1 MGLLVRE
8 LALLDFR
15 SFERLTVA
23 PSEGVTVLVGP
34 NAAGK
39 TNTVEAL
46 QLLTAGRSFR
56 RPRPRDLVREGATSA
71 RAEARLEGDGR
82 VVDVRCDV
90 ALNDMVPSAQRAT
103 LVSVSSLAFS
113 LVMLAA
119 APLMGALFGAL

>member
-8 LALLDFR
+8 LSLADFR

-46 QLLTAGRSFR
+46 QLVTAGRSFR
-56 RPRPRDLVREGATSA
+56 RPRPRDLVREGASSA
-71 RAEARLEGDGR
+71 RAAARLEGDGR

-90 ALNDMVPSAQRAT
+90 VDGRRQFSRNGKRCRPPTCRSPS
-103 LVSVSSLAFS
+103 
-113 LVMLAA
+113 
-119 APLMGALFGAL
+119 